1 MGESSAETS
10 TIVING
16 VLGPLYMALGYPEII
31 TLLNRSYFT
40 PFVPARHAHV
50 VFDQKLRL
58 NVDTWEIQVRERQ
71 IDSINALYGYT
82 SHTFHMCWL
91 HMFGM

>member
-1 MGESSAETS
+1 MFQVMGESSAETS

-58 NVDTWEIQVRERQ
+58 NVDT
-71 IDSINALYGYT
+71 
-82 SHTFHMCWL
+82 
-91 HMFGM
+91 